1 MPNRNV
7 MFDINK
13 FCANR
18 TGANNFSRQKTAGND
33 PSISDKMRY
42 SQIVQ
47 NTVYK
52 KVVIRQ
58 PVVPEVRED
67 LPTYYFPDG
76 QVGTS

>member
-7 MFDINK
+7 MCDINK
-13 FCANR
+13 FCANI
-18 TGANNFSRQKTAGND
+18 TGANNFSRQKTTGNY

-67 LPTYYFPDG
+67 MPTYYFPDG